1 MEVLGQDP
9 FQITVDNQ
17 QYPAD
22 LLVKVVSDSGA
33 ETYHQINEDL
43 GLQLNGSPY
52 TVTLQSNLEPSLL
65 KEMELSCTCNEENFM
80 VEQLQ

>member
-9 FQITVDNQ
+9 FQLTVDNQ

-52 TVTLQSNLEPSLL
+52 IVTFQSNVEPELL
-65 KEMELSCTCNEENFM
+65 KELEIQCECNEDNYMLE
-80 VEQLQ
+80 VV

>member
-52 TVTLQSNLEPSLL
+52 TLHLQSNLEPELL
-65 KEMELSCTCNEENFM
+65 KEMEVAMVCNHENFT
-80 VEQLQ
+80 VEQL